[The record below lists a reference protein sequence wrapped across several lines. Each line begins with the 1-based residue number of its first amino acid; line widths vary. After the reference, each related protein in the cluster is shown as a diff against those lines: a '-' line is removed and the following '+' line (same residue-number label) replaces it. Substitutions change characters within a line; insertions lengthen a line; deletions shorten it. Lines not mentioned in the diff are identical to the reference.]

1 MDSNHMTHQCQPL
14 VRGSSPRLARGA
26 AGFGVSLIRQIA
38 PARSA
43 AAVAVAGGATAAEG
57 RSAADAPA
65 DASGAAREPT
75 AQGPAR
81 VWLLDD
87 EEPLVRVGKRLL
99 ERLGYVVTGFSRALD
114 AVDAVRASPAD
125 VDVFITDLNMPDLSG
140 FEVARLISAARV
152 DLPIILLSGAAM
164 SSADGVDVPN
174 PVHRLS
180 KPYTRESLGEAVAR
194 ALRTG

>member
-1 MDSNHMTHQCQPL
+1 M
-14 VRGSSPRLARGA
+14 
-26 AGFGVSLIRQIA
+26 
-38 PARSA
+38 
-43 AAVAVAGGATAAEG
+43 AVAVAGGATVNEGLPAAG
-57 RSAADAPA
+57 APD
-65 DASGAAREPT
+65 DASGTARKPT
-75 AQGPAR
+75 VQGPAR

-114 AVDAVRASPAD
+114 AVDAVRASSAD
-125 VDVFITDLNMPDLSG
+125 VDVFITDLNMTDLSG
-140 FEVARLISAARV
+140 FEVVRLISAVRA
-152 DLPIILLSGAAM
+152 DLPIIMLSGAAM
-164 SSADGVDVPN
+164 SSEEGVDVPN